1 VPYLRFHVG
10 PMSEGVWLDQVPY
23 EPPLKACVTC
33 GDPLGWNEVMVKWI
47 DGRVVTPL
55 CRPCFDRI
63 GAQ

>member
-1 VPYLRFHVG
+1 
-10 PMSEGVWLDQVPY
+10 MSEGVWLDQVPY